1 MTATYTS
8 SLGLTL
14 PGVGDTG
21 WGTTVNNGVT
31 SLVDSAIA
39 GYVNVTMTD
48 ANYTLTSVNGAAD
61 EARKMLLNI
70 SGTLTAARNVTIPA
84 RSKLYFIRNNTT
96 GGFAITVTIGSGTTV
111 SIPNGRSMV
120 VMCDGSN
127 VREAV
132 DYFNSLNTSAIGA
145 TTPGTGA
152 FTTLSASSTV
162 SGAGFSA
169 YLASPPAIGGTA
181 AAAGSFT
188 SLAYSTTLTGGTG
201 VVNFGSGQF
210 YKDASG
216 NVGIGTAAPNSLLH
230 LKTASPVVL
239 VETSGDLTTTAT
251 SYINFNGS
259 NGDSGY
265 LGFGAGGSTAAMGLF
280 NRLSGPLVMA
290 TANTERMRI
299 DSSGNV
305 GINTTSPGSALD
317 VKGTLRLSGS
327 TSGYVGFIPAAA
339 AGATTYTLPSA
350 DGTTGQVLQTNGSAV
365 LSWATPATG
374 ISNFTSNLNTTAPN
388 ATVPYVQL
396 LATNAATNVDVAI
409 TPKGTGAF
417 SLQVADNATAGG
429 NKRGTNA
436 IDLQTLRSNASQV
449 ASGAS
454 AVAIGTYNTA
464 SGGGAIAIG
473 GGSVASGFNSV
484 AIGPLATASN
494 SYSFA
499 VGNNSIS
506 SGSSSVAFNGTAS
519 GDSSFVAVNSS
530 TASGS
535 YSIAITENGTASSNN
550 SAVLGGKYGNSR
562 SLVGNKVFPA
572 AFGTT
577 SGARQLTFVILG
589 LDTTDAT
596 TSFLGSNGT
605 SSSNSTTTNI
615 VLPENSAFYFKGTV
629 VAGVTGGGN
638 TKGWTIEG
646 VVKRGA
652 AVAFV
657 GTPTVTSSF
666 ADAGASSWT
675 LAVAT
680 NAIING
686 INIVATGQASTNIRW
701 VGNFEIVEMTY

>member
-14 PGVGDTG
+14 PGDGDTG

-39 GYVNVTMTD
+39 GYASITMTTAD
-48 ANYTLTSVNGAAD
+48 FTLTTTDGAANQ
-61 EARKMLLNI
+61 ARSMMLDI
-70 SGTLTAARNVTIPA
+70 GGAPGAARNVICPA
-84 RSKLYFIRNNTT
+84 KSKLYFVKNSVS
-96 GGFAITVTIGSGTTV
+96 GGFAVTLKTSAGTGV

-120 VMCDGSN
+120 LLCDNTN

-132 DYFNSLNTSAIGA
+132 DYFNSLNISAIGA

-152 FTTLSASSTV
+152 
-162 SGAGFSA
+162 
-169 YLASPPAIGGTA
+169 
-181 AAAGSFT
+181 FT

-210 YKDASG
+210 YKDA
-216 NVGIGTAAPNSLLH
+216 
-230 LKTASPVVL
+230 
-239 VETSGDLTTTAT
+239 
-251 SYINFNGS
+251 
-259 NGDSGY
+259 
-265 LGFGAGGSTAAMGLF
+265 
-280 NRLSGPLVMA
+280 
-290 TANTERMRI
+290 
-299 DSSGNV
+299 SGNV

-350 DGTTGQVLQTNGSAV
+350 DGTTGQVLQTNGSAG

-374 ISNFTSNLNTTAPN
+374 VSNFTSNLNTTAPN

-519 GDSSFVAVNSS
+519 GDSSFVAVNNS

-535 YSIAITENGTASSNN
+535 YSIAITESGTASSNN
-550 SAVLGGKYGNSR
+550 STVLGGRYGNSR

-596 TSFLGSNGT
+596 TSYLGSNGT
-605 SSSNSTTTNI
+605 SSINSTTTNI

-675 LAVAT
+675 ITVAT
-680 NAIING
+680 NTTIGG